1 MPADTRFAQALP
13 DGRFL
18 AHSLNPS
25 AANARYFPDG
35 MVDSSFSTP
44 TTVVN
49 RFMPDNLG
57 IDGFSTDGTFSFG
70 IEADSEELDVFT
82 ADGSFYFFGG
92 SPPGPIEEIGDG
104 LLIAALRADLPKYGL
119 QDGLKLAAP
128 GVSHFDGLVRVMD
141 SIELGDALAVILRE
155 LLAEGFEFGAT
166 ASANYKAMMAVAD
179 GLLLAGVATSQLEAM
194 NIVAVT
200 FAFAELLRAREI
212 EGLTEGLELGDALA
226 NAVRLGAQL
235 VEELLLE
242 AADGPSVVFG
252 ASVRD
257 GFELGDAGTA
267 ILSAIELLQ
276 EGVNFTLHL
285 NLDDGQYVAFVIN
298 TESKGTTQYQNYPF
312 NSFAR
317 IGGRYFGMTP
327 DGIRELEGPD
337 DDGSPIAAR
346 FRLAMSRMGTGH
358 LKRMVG
364 AYLGYSSTG
373 ELRLKTITIQPDGVK
388 RADHYRLLA
397 QPGAPREARVKVG
410 QGLRSVYWGFEVEAI
425 DGAAFAIDII
435 DMQPIV
441 VEQRIQGQNGGNR

>member
-1 MPADTRFAQALP
+1 L
-13 DGRFL
+13 GRGDFT
-18 AHSLNPS
+18 A
-25 AANARYFPDG
+25 
-35 MVDSSFSTP
+35 
-44 TTVVN
+44 
-49 RFMPDNLG
+49 
-57 IDGFSTDGTFSFG
+57 DGTFTYG
-70 IEADSEELDVFT
+70 IESEERDVFT
-82 ADGSFYFFGG
+82 ADGTFYFFGG
-92 SPPGPIEEIGDG
+92 SPPVPPGQVEELDEG
-104 LLIAALRADLPKYGL
+104 LLIGALLSDLPKYGL
-119 QDGLKLAAP
+119 REGLRLASS

-141 SIELGDALAVILRE
+141 SIELGDALAVILRA
-155 LLAEGFEFGAT
+155 LLAEGFKFGGTT
-166 ASANYKAMMAVAD
+166 AANYRAMMAVTD
-179 GLLLAGVATSQLEAM
+179 GLRLAGVASSQLEAL
-194 NIVAVT
+194 NVIAVT

-212 EGLTEGLELGDALA
+212 EGLTDDLELGDALA
-226 NAVRLGAQL
+226 NAVQMGARL
-235 VEELLLE
+235 VEGLLV
-242 AADGPSVVFG
+242 AAPVTPAVVFG
-252 ASVRD
+252 AVVRE
-257 GFELGDAGTA
+257 GFKLGSAGTA
-267 ILSAIELLQ
+267 ILTAIELLR
-276 EGVNFTLHL
+276 EGVNFALHL
-285 NLDDGQYVAFVIN
+285 NLDDGQYVAVVIN
-298 TESKGTTQYQNYPF
+298 TESKGTTEYQNYPF

-317 IGGRYFGMTP
+317 LGGRYYGMTP

-358 LKRMVG
+358 LKRMVA

>member
-1 MPADTRFAQALP
+1 MR
-13 DGRFL
+13 DGGRG
-18 AHSLNPS
+18 HPVIH
-25 AANARYFPDG
+25 ARLQPVAG
-35 MVDSSFSTP
+35 
-44 TTVVN
+44 
-49 RFMPDNLG
+49 
-57 IDGFSTDGTFSFG
+57 
-70 IEADSEELDVFT
+70 
-82 ADGSFYFFGG
+82 
-92 SPPGPIEEIGDG
+92 GDG
-104 LLIAALRADLPKYGL
+104 LRNVAQRRVVPALL
-119 QDGLKLAAP
+119 QP
-128 GVSHFDGLVRVMD
+128 
-141 SIELGDALAVILRE
+141 
-155 LLAEGFEFGAT
+155 
-166 ASANYKAMMAVAD
+166 
-179 GLLLAGVATSQLEAM
+179 
-194 NIVAVT
+194 
-200 FAFAELLRAREI
+200 
-212 EGLTEGLELGDALA
+212 
-226 NAVRLGAQL
+226 GAQL
-235 VEELLLE
+235 VEELLL
-242 AADGPSVVFG
+242 AADAGPAVVFG
-252 ASVRD
+252 AVVRD
-257 GFELGDAGTA
+257 GFDIGAGAAA
-267 ILSAIELLQ
+267 ILQAIEALR
-276 EGVNFTLHL
+276 EGVNFALHL
-285 NLDDGQYVAFVIN
+285 SLDDGRYTAYVIN

-327 DGIRELEGPD
+327 DGIRELDGPD